1 MYYDSDFVMFTMYYV
16 YQMIGKNGVIHDFYC
31 SKFELY
37 PLSFQHEISNNNL
50 LIAAPYGG
58 SIAVT
63 RNPKK
68 LVKVQGATKPV
79 ILLYTSS
86 GKLTAKLQVRF
97 PCFSTVAER
106 MTYVTLM

>member
-1 MYYDSDFVMFTMYYV
+1 MLIFT
-16 YQMIGKNGVIHDFYC
+16 IFYNC

-37 PLSFQHEISNNNL
+37 PISFQQEVSFNNL
-50 LIAAPYGG
+50 LVAAPYGG

-68 LVKVQGATKPV
+68 LVKVQGANKPL

-86 GKLTAKLQVRF
+86 GKLTARLQVR
-97 PCFSTVAER
+97 
-106 MTYVTLM
+106 LL